1 MARVKLSLGTFGRGR
16 FRDMKLQ
23 MKLVLSFVFLSAL
36 IGASGG
42 LGLLFVN
49 RIADTVAIYSD
60 VSSPLVD
67 ETMVLVGGMQNMHVA
82 LLDAL
87 GRQDEDRIQAT
98 EAEINQLEG
107 AAQKGFE
114 RLRQLLAVGG
124 IDLDIDGAMARQGE
138 FVKQAHDML
147 KAHGIKV
154 SKEAAA
160 QQQLREF
167 EKQRQALEKLLGAFA
182 REAEATMGET
192 EDGTRTLLQS
202 GDASMAGLE
211 DMLSKTFDQ
220 AYPQLQGS
228 YKVQAYLMR
237 LQDIARA
244 YVAERNADQLGKIE
258 TRFKKTVKKSASWL
272 KRLRSR
278 AKTEQARKD
287 VKTITDGFDE
297 LEFSALFDN
306 GLFAVYRESVEA
318 NARAE
323 ALKVSLAETGRAYES
338 TLDAIVGSARDLNK
352 SVKESTNKGVG
363 EALLSIGVIVALG
376 VVVCLLFGIFLA
388 RGISR
393 PLSRITAA
401 MQRLAEGDKTIA
413 VENAEQKNEIGD
425 LARALAVF
433 KESAI
438 DKDRLEGEQ
447 EAAKQRAEEE
457 KLALMTKMADEFE
470 SSVGGVVEA
479 VASASTEMQSTAQS
493 MSATAE
499 KTSKQAN
506 AVAAAA
512 EQAAANVQTVATAS
526 EELSASI
533 AEIGKRVAQSSDVAK
548 KAVSAAENTNHD
560 VRGLSD
566 AAQKIG
572 AVVELIT
579 DIASQ
584 TNLLALN
591 ATIEAARAGDAG
603 KGFAVVASEVKN
615 LANQTG
621 KATQDIAEH
630 IGSIQSAT
638 ENAVQAIGSITEVIN
653 EMDEISTTIA
663 AAVEE
668 QGAATEEIARNVQQ
682 AATGTQEVTNNIT
695 GVTQATGEASAAAGQ
710 VLTASQGISEQGE
723 TLREEVAKFLKQIRA
738 A

>member
-1 MARVKLSLGTFGRGR
+1 MAPIESSRGTLSRGR
-16 FRDMKLQ
+16 FRNMKLQ
-23 MKLVLSFVFLSAL
+23 KKLVLSFVCLSAL
-36 IGASGG
+36 IGVSGG
-42 LGLLFVN
+42 SGLLFVN
-49 RIADTVAIYSD
+49 RIADTVGVYAD
-60 VSSPLVD
+60 VSSPLVE
-67 ETMVLVGGMQNMHVA
+67 ETTALVGGMQSMHVA

-87 GRQDEDRIQAT
+87 GRQDLDRIQAT
-98 EAEINQLEG
+98 EAEIAEHEG
-107 AAQKGFE
+107 TDRKRFE
-114 RLRQLLAVGG
+114 RLRRLLAAGA
-124 IDLDIDGAMARQGE
+124 IDVDIDGAISRHGK
-138 FVKQAHDML
+138 FVEQAHEML
-147 KAHGIKV
+147 KAHRINV
-154 SKEAAA
+154 AKEAAA
-160 QQQLREF
+160 QQKLHAF
-167 EKQRQALEKLLGAFA
+167 EQQRRALDKLLTAFA
-182 REAEATMGET
+182 REAEAGMSEA
-192 EDGTRTLLQS
+192 EDGTKTLLQS
-202 GDASMAGLE
+202 GDATLAGLD
-211 DMLSKTFDQ
+211 DMLSITFDQ
-220 AYPQLQGS
+220 AYPQVQGS

-244 YVAERNADQLGKIE
+244 YVAKRDADQLAEIE
-258 TRFKKTVKKSASWL
+258 TRFKKTVKKSKSWL
-272 KRLRSR
+272 KRLKAR
-278 AKTEQARKD
+278 AKTEQAKKD
-287 VKTITDGFDE
+287 VKAITDGFDD
-297 LEFSALFDN
+297 LEFSAFFDN

-323 ALKVSLAETGRAYES
+323 ALKVSLAETGRDYES

-352 SVKESTNKGVG
+352 SVKESTSKGVG
-363 EALLSIGVIVALG
+363 DALLSIGVIIALG
-376 VVVCLLFGIFLA
+376 TVVGLLCGIFLA

-433 KESAI
+433 KDNAI
-438 DKDRLEGEQ
+438 EKDHLEAEQ

-457 KLALMTKMADEFE
+457 KLALMTKMADDFE

-479 VASASTEMQSTAQS
+479 VSSASTEMQSTAQS

-499 KTSKQAN
+499 ETSKQST

-512 EQAAANVQTVATAS
+512 EQAAANVQTVSSAS

-533 AEIGKRVAQSSDVAK
+533 AEIGKRVAQSSDIAK
-548 KAVSAAENTNHD
+548 KAVSAAESTNHD

-579 DIASQ
+579 DIAAQ

-638 ENAVQAIGSITEVIN
+638 ENAVQAIGSITGVIN

-668 QGAATEEIARNVQQ
+668 QGAATQEIARNVQQ